1 MAPSEDVAQTNEADQ
16 GARESMGAKVGDF
29 LKKNLTKGEL
39 ALKHAAGLGSQP
51 NVVPVTEPSLDGE
64 PRPVEVGWHPVGG
77 LAGKWFAE
85 QTGLGKM
92 ITDKINKYPD
102 PTQHWAVLVGDYAH
116 QLWMDENFDVIY
128 TNEKIKREEWRTF
141 QVGETRFND
150 DATRRAGEQSTLSF
164 SISTLG
170 TIHDAHANW
179 VAGESV
185 IQSIRERQPAYNL
198 ITNNCQTYA
207 LQLLDAIKVGSN
219 KQFGT
224 TLAVYER
231 LKGPGNVM
239 DLFVEPEGPEAR
251 PEDGTT
257 LHEGTV
263 SFANQVMHD
272 NTTQLDA
279 REEMERGNEHV
290 ADENVVEDERTD
302 RGDCEGQQ
310 GSRAQR
316 RGKRRHILHL
326 DELTEAPRLHLQA
339 TAYDACLPDLSIDLI
354 LAQLTPSAN
363 NFSKL
368 ESFASFLRSISP
380 IMSSKETKARPKPR
394 DKSKDGD
401 KSKVHK
407 LSLKGSARLVAE
419 FFQYSIHTIL
429 FQRGVYPA
437 EDFSAVKKYGLN
449 MLVSSD
455 DQVKAYI
462 KKIMSQL
469 DKWMV
474 GGKISKLVIVITDKD
489 TGEHVERWQFDVQ
502 ISQSVSKAKSKSSDS
517 NGQDQENATVETP
530 SSADPDKT
538 EAEIQSEIAAIF
550 RQITASVT
558 FLPQLH
564 GDCTFN
570 VLVYADA
577 DSDVPVEWGDSDAKE
592 IANGEHVQLRGFST
606 ANHRV
611 DTLVSYRLGD

>member
-150 DATRRAGEQSTLSF
+150 DATRR
-164 SISTLG
+164 
-170 TIHDAHANW
+170 
-179 VAGESV
+179 AGESV

-339 TAYDACLPDLSIDLI
+339 TAYDACLPHLSIDLI